1 MNNATASKSEFDI
14 GGMTCAACSARIEKV
29 LNKMPG
35 VEATVNLAMERA
47 SVKHDPAV
55 ISAEQLIAKIEA
67 IGYRAALHIDNTS
80 EAEEEKHKALRMLK
94 LRFFISAVL
103 SVPLLWAMFAH
114 FNLGLYVPDLLVNPW
129 FQFALATPVQFIIG
143 WPFYRSAY
151 KSLKSGS
158 ANMDVLV
165 SLGTSAAYVYSVKET
180 IEYTMAGSMH
190 HMAMPDLYYEVSVVL
205 VTLILLGKWMESMA
219 KGPASDAIKKLM
231 GLAAKTATVIRD
243 GVELAL
249 PVEEVQMGDLVR
261 VKPGE
266 KIPLDGVI
274 REGASAVDESML
286 TGESIPVDKRA
297 GDPVIG
303 ATLNKNGS
311 LLIEVTKIG
320 KESALAQII
329 RIVEEAQ
336 GSKAPIQRL
345 ADKISGI
352 FVPIV
357 VGIAVVVFL
366 LWFFIFAK
374 GDFTRAFEHM
384 IAVLVIACPCAL
396 GLATPTSIMVGT
408 GRGAEYGVLIKG
420 GEHLET
426 AHKLTTIVLDK
437 TGTITKGKPEMT
449 DFIAAAGENEHEV
462 LTLAAS
468 VEKNSEHPLAE
479 AIVKGAIARGV
490 TPVATES
497 FEALPGAGLTGV
509 VNGKQIYMGTRK
521 LMNQQQ
527 VDYQAFE
534 AAMEQLESAGKTAM
548 LLAVDGKLAGLVG
561 VADTVK
567 ETSREAIRRM
577 RELGLTV
584 IMITGDNP
592 RTAAA
597 IAEQVGIDRIL
608 AEVLPE
614 DKAGEIAKLKAA
626 GEKVAMVGDGIND
639 APALALSDIGMA
651 VGTGTDVAIE
661 AADITLM
668 RGDLQSV
675 VDAILLSR
683 KTMRNIRQNLF
694 WAFFYNSVGIPVAA
708 AGFLA
713 PWVAG
718 AAMAFSSVS
727 VVMNALRL
735 KRVKL

>member
-1 MNNATASKSEFDI
+1 MNDATASKSEFDI

-219 KGPASDAIKKLM
+219 KGHASDAIKKLM

-490 TPVATES
+490 TPVATEF

-614 DKAGEIAKLKAA
+614 DKAGEIAKLKEA